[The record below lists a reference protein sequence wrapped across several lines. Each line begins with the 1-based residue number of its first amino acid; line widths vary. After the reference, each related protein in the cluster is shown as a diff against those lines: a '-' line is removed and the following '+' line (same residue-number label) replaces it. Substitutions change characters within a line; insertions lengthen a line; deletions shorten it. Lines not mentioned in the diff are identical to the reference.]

1 MDKIDFEFLA
11 WLVRCCLFR
20 DDLRAQIEGLGFP
33 GFAFALYLSDARKN
47 GDLVG
52 MYQDYGMYEP
62 EAWNAWIADC
72 RRQYDAIKTRNQSI
86 KN

>member
-33 GFAFALYLSDARKN
+33 DFAFALYLSDARKN

-62 EAWNAWIADC
+62 EA
-72 RRQYDAIKTRNQSI
+72 
-86 KN
+86 